1 MLVNAYQEGRS
12 GRLLEP
18 PGASRT
24 SGNLLT
30 VILASSHPFP
40 THSGKG
46 RASGGWSLITE
57 VPLPIQEGLLGS
69 SCSTTQW
76 IPASHPPTLLLN
88 TPYQADQLRLPKK
101 KKKLLGNSFLLE
113 VKNEPSHRKYQILH
127 LGWPASSLPSL
138 SHDAACGHG

>member
-101 KKKLLGNSFLLE
+101 KNCWETVFFWRSRMSRPTGNTRFFIWGGQ
-113 VKNEPSHRKYQILH
+113 P
-127 LGWPASSLPSL
+127 PACPV
-138 SHDAACGHG
+138 